1 MSLVCLWSL
10 SLSFPLLFLV
20 SSGFPSIS
28 LTSQQLERCLR
39 TGRQAR
45 IPFLPGGYL
54 LSQASLSPGKRKG
67 LWWQETALTLPFPS
81 SHPPQPAMELPGKR
95 GVQGG
100 LTSLRD
106 CWPPEAPHLMEA
118 ILKLS
123 FYGKGLQ
130 RTWHIFKYLFFWQSR
145 NCFISRQYHCW
156 HHRQASV
163 RV

>member
-10 SLSFPLLFLV
+10 FLPFPLPFLV
-20 SSGFPSIS
+20 SSSFPSIS
-28 LTSQQLERCLR
+28 LIAQQSERCLR
-39 TGRQAR
+39 TGRQAP

-54 LSQASLSPGKRKG
+54 LSRASLSPGKG
-67 LWWQETALTLPFPS
+67 LWWQERGLTPPF
-81 SHPPQPAMELPGKR
+81 PPQPAMELSGK
-95 GVQGG
+95 GGMQGG
-100 LTSLRD
+100 LTSLQG
-106 CWPPEAPHLMEA
+106 CWPPEAPHLMEV

-123 FYGKGLQ
+123 FYGKDLQ
-130 RTWHIFKYLFFWQSR
+130 RTWHIFKYLFFWQNR